1 MDEQT
6 TGQRIAA
13 IRRHHGLTQRELA
26 DLAGISPSHVS
37 HVEQGHRQA
46 TSTVL
51 AAIARALGVP
61 TADLTGQPYLDE
73 LRRDHLDGLIQPLR
87 EALDL
92 HDLGADPDVRPR
104 PNAAIDS
111 HTRQL
116 ASLIRAGD
124 LRTVAG
130 ELPAVMTEATTAAHS
145 SADAGPWR
153 TLAILYRCGYD
164 IASKLGYHDLSMT
177 SLDRS
182 GWAAERA
189 SDANLAAVRQYNRSL
204 GHLRAGNYRVGI
216 RLAEIARATAAQA
229 DPGQTRDAVTGQA
242 HLASAVLAAR
252 ANDSDGVDEHI
263 SQAARIAARTGE
275 IPQELWLSWGP
286 TNVQVHHVSA
296 LIDQMKYAQ
305 AIALARTLPIPRDWA
320 ASRAAHHHAEV
331 ARAYLWTG
339 KPDRAHRELLQ
350 ARRLAPQQ
358 TRLSPIVRD
367 TVAGLLRSGRKTAR
381 GGVHTVDAYARWIG
395 LHP

>member
-13 IRRHHGLTQRELA
+13 TRRHHGLTQQALA
-26 DLAGISPSHVS
+26 QLAGISTSHLA
-37 HVEQGHRQA
+37 HVEQGHRQP

-51 AAIARALGVP
+51 AAIARAMGVSVP
-61 TADLTGQPYLDE
+61 DLTGQPYIDE
-73 LRRDHLDGLIQPLR
+73 LRREHLDGLIQPLR
-87 EALDL
+87 EALDI
-92 HDLGADPDVRPR
+92 HDLGADPDLRPR
-104 PNAAIDS
+104 PHHAIDS
-111 HTRQL
+111 HAQQL
-116 ASLIRAGD
+116 ASLIRSGE

-130 ELPAVMTEATTAAHS
+130 ELPAVVTEATTAAHS
-145 SADAGPWR
+145 STSTGPWR

-177 SLDRS
+177 ALDRS

-189 SDANLAAVRQYNRSL
+189 GDANLAAVRQYNRSL
-204 GHLRAGNYRVGI
+204 GHLRAGNYKVGM
-216 RLAEIARATAAQA
+216 RLAELARATAAQA
-229 DPGQTRDAVTGQA
+229 DPGQTRDAVTGQS

-252 ANDSDGVDEHI
+252 AADADTVEEHI
-263 SQAARIAARTGE
+263 AAAARIAARTGE
-275 IPQELWLSWGP
+275 IPRELWLSWGG
-286 TNVQVHHVSA
+286 TNVSVHHVSA
-296 LIDQMKYAQ
+296 LIDQMRYAQ
-305 AIALARTLPIPRDWA
+305 ALALARTLQIPRDWA
-320 ASRAAHHHAEV
+320 ASRAAHHHAEI

-339 KPDRAHRELLQ
+339 KPARAHREILQ

-367 TVAGLLRSGRKTAR
+367 TVTGLLRSGRAKH
-381 GGVHTVDAYARWIG
+381 GGTHTVDAYARWIG